1 MADDIDLTQNNME
14 LEEQIRKKY
23 LNKPVL
29 EAPAMGFCLNCR
41 AELGEGKRWC
51 DKDCQDDWSMRQK

>member
-29 EAPAMGFCLNCR
+29 EAPAMGFV
-41 AELGEGKRWC
+41 
-51 DKDCQDDWSMRQK
+51 